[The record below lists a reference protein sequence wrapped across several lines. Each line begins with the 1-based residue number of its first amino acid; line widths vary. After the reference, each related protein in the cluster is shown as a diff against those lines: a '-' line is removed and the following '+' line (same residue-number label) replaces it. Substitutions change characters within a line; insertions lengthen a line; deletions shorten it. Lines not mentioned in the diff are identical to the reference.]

1 MNERKQLL
9 TTVNLEQLSR
19 IVLGLTFADIF
30 YASGISLLTP
40 YFKSK
45 RKTFWQTVSFQKQNR
60 VITKPANSILP
71 ITVNLW
77 GKIIFRQLK
86 HVNT

>member
-45 RKTFWQTVSFQKQNR
+45 RKNSLRTTPFQTLNR
-60 VITKPANSILP
+60 ELIVPANSILR
-71 ITVNLW
+71 ITVGLW
-77 GKIIFRQLK
+77 SKIIFRQLK